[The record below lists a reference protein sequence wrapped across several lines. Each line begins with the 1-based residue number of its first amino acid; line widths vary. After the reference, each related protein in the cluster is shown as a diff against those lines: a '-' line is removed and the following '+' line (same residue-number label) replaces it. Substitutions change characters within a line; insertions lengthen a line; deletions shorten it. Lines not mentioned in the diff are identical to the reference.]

1 MKPSPRSTGSTK
13 GPGASDDDRS
23 KPARNPAD
31 ERAGG
36 TPLIAARLQSWGR
49 GPGSA
54 TRERNRS
61 TDHRYCCCHSQPVFD
76 GAGARVERFRLL
88 GLLAFFAL
96 ALPTFMPSCRLSGV
110 LSAPRRASSRRR
122 AVLFRQRTHRWP
134 CRSSEYPM
142 DEPKA
147 APAPSYWDHHQL
159 NFWLWACLHDAEAY
173 LKADHDFLTSLRSG
187 PGPTATYAQHQ
198 AWRARSDEI
207 RRLIDLEKY
216 HFVAT
221 MGSLLR
227 ILRRSRELFP
237 AIQTTIDNAQHLMK
251 EGKNLRDM
259 IEHADQYREGKGR
272 KQSEFLREAAG
283 IAEEHSR
290 RSTRYCGRNWR
301 DC

>member
-1 MKPSPRSTGSTK
+1 
-13 GPGASDDDRS
+13 
-23 KPARNPAD
+23 
-31 ERAGG
+31 
-36 TPLIAARLQSWGR
+36 
-49 GPGSA
+49 
-54 TRERNRS
+54 
-61 TDHRYCCCHSQPVFD
+61 
-76 GAGARVERFRLL
+76 
-88 GLLAFFAL
+88 
-96 ALPTFMPSCRLSGV
+96 
-110 LSAPRRASSRRR
+110 
-122 AVLFRQRTHRWP
+122 
-134 CRSSEYPM
+134 M

-283 IAEEHSR
+283 IAENIPGDQPGIADATGVIVDDKGHWLG
-290 RSTRYCGRNWR
+290 GRLNVEQVIAELR
-301 DC
+301 PLITEAAKLPVPESDILPLLQPRPQPGS